1 MKIYNVKPLTLAILS
16 GFLVFTTPSWSII
29 SQDGTEINATIKD
42 GKFIFTGVTS
52 GKGKCF
58 FYPTPSQVEWT
69 TDNALCQG
77 VSTRPGQTPYD
88 QGYPYII
95 IRALPSEWT
104 LSGGIYP
111 PTIMGNGLG
120 WLFYT
125 STSQI
130 YIPLTYKSEGLN
142 GEWVYDGI
150 FSVPGGSYN
159 ISTTEPDGHYT
170 ASINLSFGT
179 NPILGRN
186 SNLAP
191 GGGGTVN
198 LEYEVRNGGVVP
210 PYTPVTCNFSRV
222 YTDSSGTSSGTNI
235 LHSYGDMKPGATGSK
250 KTMLVYSC
258 DRSAS
263 SFTASLRNAAISVK
277 KTTAGASEVAT
288 KTVINDGTGKLDVS
302 LTGIKGPLP
311 VYNVSDNEFI
321 IGFMSTL
328 TTKSAGSIKY
338 TDILVLSY
346 D

>member
-1 MKIYNVKPLTLAILS
+1 MKIFNLKPLALTILS
-16 GFLVFTTPSWSII
+16 GFLVFATPSWSIV
-29 SQDGTEINATIKD
+29 SQDFSQEINATIEN

-52 GKGKCF
+52 GNGKCF
-58 FYPTPSQVEWT
+58 FYPTSSSVEWT
-69 TDNALCQG
+69 ADNVLCQG

-95 IRALPSEWT
+95 IRDLPSAWT

-111 PTIMGNGLG
+111 PIMRDRF
-120 WLFYT
+120 WMFYT

-130 YIPLTYKSEGLN
+130 YIPLTYKSEGVN
-142 GEWVYDGI
+142 GEWTYEGL

-170 ASINLSFGT
+170 ASLYLSFGT
-179 NPILGRN
+179 HPILGSVSGIIR
-186 SNLAP
+186 
-191 GGGGTVN
+191 GIGGTVN

-235 LHSYGDMKPGATGSK
+235 LHSYGDMQPGATGSK

-302 LTGIKGPLP
+302 LTGLKGPLP

-328 TTKSAGSIKY
+328 TAKSAGSIKY